1 MSRLKIITVLVL
13 IVSSTYAKEYNVLDF
28 GAKADG
34 KTVNTKAINKAV
46 KACSETGG
54 IVVFPAGEYVTG
66 TIYLKSNVTLYLQ
79 KGATILGSTSMDDYP
94 PNIPDYKF
102 YRQGK
107 ILRALI
113 YAENCSNIGIQGEGL
128 IDGRGD
134 RILKQD
140 GQPVKSY
147 GERPHVIW
155 MVKSKHIRVRD
166 VSLRNSALW
175 MEHYLACE
183 DILIHNI
190 DVYNHCNKNND
201 MIDINGCKDV
211 VISDCRGDSDD
222 DGITL
227 KSTHEMPCE
236 NILINNCVISS
247 HCNAIKCG
255 TESNAG
261 FKNIV
266 VSNCVIRPSKDTVP
280 TYGTKI
286 GTSGISL
293 EVVDGAEMNGVSIS
307 NVVIQGTVV
316 PLFIRL
322 GNRARGYDKD
332 KPNPETGSIQN
343 ITISNVTAYDTWN
356 YTSSIVGIPGHN
368 IKNVTLENIRIFSKG
383 GGTEEQA
390 KREVP
395 ELETEYPEAVMFDEL
410 PASGFYVRHA
420 ENITMK
426 NVEFHFMENDKRPA
440 LYLDDVIGMK
450 ILNLSSEMDPS
461 VPMIFGRDIKN
472 VFVQNPLPDKNC
484 KSVIELSGADSK
496 NIRLTEIDK
505 KYFEKIFD
513 VTGGADKKDVKT
525 GVVY

>member
-1 MSRLKIITVLVL
+1 MK
-13 IVSSTYAKEYNVLDF
+13 ND
-28 GAKADG
+28 
-34 KTVNTKAINKAV
+34 
-46 KACSETGG
+46 
-54 IVVFPAGEYVTG
+54 
-66 TIYLKSNVTLYLQ
+66 VTLMLQ
-79 KGATILGSTSMDDYP
+79 KGAVLLGSTSMDDYP

-102 YRQGK
+102 YRQGT

-113 YAENCSNIGIQGEGL
+113 YAENCSNIGIQGEGT

-134 RILKQD
+134 RIFKTD
-140 GQPVKSY
+140 GKKVKSY

-183 DILIHNI
+183 DIHIHNI

-255 TESNAG
+255 TETNVG

-266 VSNCVIRPSKDTVP
+266 ISNCVIRPSKDTVP
-280 TYGTKI
+280 IYGTSM
-286 GTSGISL
+286 GASGISL

-307 NVVIQGTVV
+307 NIVIQGTVV
-316 PLFIRL
+316 PLFLRL

-332 KPNPETGSIQN
+332 KPKPETGSIQN

-356 YTSSIVGIPGHN
+356 YTSSIIGIPGHN
-368 IKNVTLENIRIFSKG
+368 IKNVTLENIRFFSKG

-426 NVEFHFMENDKRPA
+426 NVEFHFAENDKRPA
-440 LYLDDVIGMK
+440 LYLDDVTGVKVMH
-450 ILNLSSEMDPS
+450 LSSDMDPS
-461 VPMIFGRDIKN
+461 VPMIFARDVRN
-472 VFVQNPLPDKNC
+472 VFVQNPVPDEAC
-484 KSVIELSGADSK
+484 KSVIEVTGAGSK

-505 KYFEKIFD
+505 RYFKKIFG
-513 VTGGADKKDVKT
+513 VTGGAEKKEVKT